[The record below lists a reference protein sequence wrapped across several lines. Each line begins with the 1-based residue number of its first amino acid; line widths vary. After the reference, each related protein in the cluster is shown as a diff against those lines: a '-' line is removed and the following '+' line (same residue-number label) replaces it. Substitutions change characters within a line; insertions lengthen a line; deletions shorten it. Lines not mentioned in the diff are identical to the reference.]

1 MRELAL
7 RESLVLGVALWSM
20 EFVMWWTGVP
30 GHGARFIL
38 LFSGAI
44 LAVLACSTEKGAAR
58 ALDQL
63 MVRARGAFAQTPAFA
78 PILALSAAALGIW
91 AVIYQAMYDG
101 FRLFAFDAGIY
112 SNLALNVA
120 TGNGFHSALLG
131 HNHLGEHFSPIVAIF
146 APAYLLR
153 PDVRWLLAAQAASY
167 CAVPCALY
175 LLTGCYTPDRVK
187 RGAVAG
193 ALSVAWFAYGPML
206 AAMEYPFHPSSLAA
220 PWIILAFF
228 FLERRRTGVAF
239 AFASFLLLF
248 KENVTLVWV
257 GFGLYVWLQQNRP
270 KLGAVW
276 VVAGVLISGLLVVGV
291 IPSFAENGY
300 EKLDRIG
307 LLADPGGK
315 LTYVLQLLLPLGFLP
330 LLAWRRGV
338 VALPAVAQNLIVSY
352 APMYSVGHHYDD
364 LSSPLLFATLP
375 GVLLQEMPA
384 WLSGR
389 ALPTRVSLAILLA
402 GLPLLFAPKSPLRWY
417 WTSAHA
423 TEIEVLHAE
432 LTRLP
437 EHAHHF
443 RVQPDLAP
451 HLASPSVGLLHPGP
465 RSCEAV
471 RLTRDTVVAVSALTP
486 LGAQPN
492 VQDCVDALDRR
503 SDLVREPG
511 FAALSVYRSVAKA
524 P

>member
-7 RESLVLGVALWSM
+7 RESLVLAVALWSM
-20 EFVMWWTGVP
+20 EFVIWWTGFP
-30 GHGARFIL
+30 GHEARFIL

-44 LAVLACSTEKGAAR
+44 LALLACSTDEGATR
-58 ALDQL
+58 AVDQL
-63 MVRARGAFAQTPAFA
+63 VTRVRGAFAQTPAFA
-78 PILALSAAALGIW
+78 PALGLSAAALGTW
-91 AVIYQAMYDG
+91 AVIYGAMYDG

-112 SNLALNVA
+112 SNLVQNLAA
-120 TGNGFHSALLG
+120 GNGFHSALLG

-220 PWIILAFF
+220 PWILLAFF
-228 FLERRRTGVAF
+228 FLERGRTGVAF
-239 AFASFLLLF
+239 ALASFLLLF

-257 GFGLYVWLQQNRP
+257 GFGLYLWLHQKRP
-270 KLGAVW
+270 RLGGVW
-276 VVAGVLISGLLVVGV
+276 VVAGLLVSGLLVGGV

-300 EKLDRIG
+300 EKLDRVG
-307 LLADPGGK
+307 LFADPGRK
-315 LTYVLQLLLPLGFLP
+315 LTYVIRLLLPLGFLP

-338 VALPAVAQNLIVSY
+338 VALPAVAQNLIVQH
-352 APMYSVGHHYDD
+352 APMYSFGHHYDD

-375 GVLLQEMPA
+375 GVLLQKMPA

-389 ALPTRVSLAILLA
+389 ALPTRVGLAIMLA

-423 TEIEVLHAE
+423 TEIEALHAE
-432 LTRLP
+432 LDRLP
-437 EHAHHF
+437 EHGHHF

-451 HLASPSVGLLHPGP
+451 HLASPSVRLLHPGP
-465 RSCEAV
+465 KSCDAV
-471 RLTRDTVVAVSALTP
+471 RFARGTVVAVSVLTP
-486 LGAQPN
+486 TGTQPN
-492 VQDCVDALDRR
+492 MRACVDALDRR
-503 SDLVREPG
+503 PDLVREPG
-511 FAALSVYRSVAKA
+511 FTALSVYRSMARA